1 MPAVGQELTINTS
14 ASAIQMAQ
22 TIFGNGVTV
31 VSASYSGEGNS
42 SGIYSNGDS
51 ISPLVT
57 PSDSG
62 VILTTGHLRNF
73 TQPDGDPNRSSST
86 SYNSSGQNDNPLFN
100 ALVGARTF
108 DAAILTT
115 NFIPTTDFLSIQ
127 FTFASEEYP
136 EFSGSIYNDAVGI
149 WINGQVVTSPVV
161 NVAQINSINQT
172 ANETLFVNNTNDD
185 YNTEAD
191 GFTVTL
197 SVLIPVN
204 IGVVNTLTLGIAD
217 VADSSYDSFVLIAAD
232 SVQGEF
238 IANDDFVTL
247 NELQVATIDVLAND
261 GNGVGVTVIT
271 HINGIPVVAGDT
283 VTLSN
288 GHQITLMANGT
299 LQITPPAGL
308 VNLTGP
314 VTANFS
320 YTAENAAG
328 ITDTAFVS
336 VTTIPCFTQGTRI
349 RTERGEVP
357 VETLQVGDLVE
368 TRDHG
373 LQPIRWIGQR
383 RVAAV
388 GPHAPVVIEAGVFG
402 NHDRLVVSPQHRVLV
417 THWMAEL
424 MFGEEEVLVAAR
436 DLVNDCSVCV
446 LEGGEVTYVHLLFD
460 RHEIVW
466 SEGLLTE
473 SFLPGP
479 QVMSSLE
486 DRVRAEVLELFPE
499 IDART
504 HLGYGPSARASLRSY
519 EAQVLRRLAG

>member
-1 MPAVGQELTINTS
+1 MPAVGQELTINS
-14 ASAIQMAQ
+14 NASAIQMAQ
-22 TIFGNGVTV
+22 TIFGDGVTV
-31 VSASYSGEGNS
+31 VSASYSGERNS

-51 ISPLVT
+51 ISPQVT

-62 VILTTGHLRNF
+62 VILTSGHVRNF
-73 TQPDGDPNRSSST
+73 TQGSGDPNRSGST
-86 SYNSSGQNDNPLFN
+86 SYNSSGQNNNPQFN
-100 ALVGARTF
+100 ALVGNNTY

-136 EFSGSIYNDAVGI
+136 EYSGSIFNDAVGI
-149 WINGQVVTSPVV
+149 WINGEVVTSPIV
-161 NVAQINSINQT
+161 NIAQINSINQT
-172 ANETLFVNNTNDD
+172 ANETLFVNNTADD
-185 YNTEAD
+185 YNTEMD

-217 VADSSYDSFVLIAAD
+217 VADSNYDSFVLIAAE
-232 SVQGEF
+232 SIQGEF

-247 NELQVATIDVLAND
+247 NELQVAAIDVLGND
-261 GNGVGVTVIT
+261 GDGVGVMVIT
-271 HINGIPVVAGDT
+271 HINGIPVVSGDT

-288 GHQITLMANGT
+288 GHQITLLPDGT
-299 LQITPPAGL
+299 LQITPPADL
-308 VNLTGP
+308 INLTGP

-320 YTAENAAG
+320 YTVENAAG

-336 VTTIPCFTQGTRI
+336 VTTVPCFTTGTRI
-349 RTERGEVP
+349 RSDRGDVP
-357 VETLQVGDLVE
+357 VETLEVGDLVE

-383 RVAAV
+383 RVAAR
-388 GPHAPVVIEAGVFG
+388 GAHAPVAIEAGVFG
-402 NHDRLVVSPQHRVLV
+402 NHGRLVVSPQHRVLI

-424 MFGEEEVLVAAR
+424 MFGEDEVLVAAR
-436 DLVNDCSVCV
+436 DLVNDCSVRV
-446 LEGGEVTYVHLLFD
+446 LDGGEVTYVHLLFD
-460 RHEIVW
+460 RHEIIW

-479 QVMSSLE
+479 QVLSALE
-486 DRVRAEVLELFPE
+486 EDVRAEVLGLFPE
-499 IDART
+499 ICAQT
-504 HLGYGPSARASLRSY
+504 NLGYGPSARAALRSY
-519 EAQVLRRLAG
+519 EARVLQRLAG